1 MTFHQLFATS
11 DLFLNANIFDKDAFI
26 DQQDEQVDKSSFGG
40 CLKSDLAKLVI
51 VLFVCSC
58 TT

>member
-26 DQQDEQVDKSSFGG
+26 DQQDEQVVVS
-40 CLKSDLAKLVI
+40 V
-51 VLFVCSC
+51 VV
-58 TT
+58 